1 MKNKLH
7 LQSNL
12 GHCSLQGE
20 PLRITSC
27 LNKTFHIFCIHVFWL
42 KSTVSGLGPVM
53 ICDCVCVCVLFCRDS
68 SVCPDRHRFISHL
81 DQSVLPA
88 SGLIEVRT
96 FTSLS
101 LFQFTVPL
109 FDLNEPS
116 DSSAQRTLLYRT
128 SSFKQIKLTR
138 IN

>member
-1 MKNKLH
+1 M
-7 LQSNL
+7 
-12 GHCSLQGE
+12 
-20 PLRITSC
+20 
-27 LNKTFHIFCIHVFWL
+27 
-42 KSTVSGLGPVM
+42 
-53 ICDCVCVCVLFCRDS
+53 
-68 SVCPDRHRFISHL
+68 CPDRHRFISHL